1 MVENLRKSNYKLHLF
16 IVKISPYILAII
28 YALNVLLAY
37 FYIET
42 TWAGYIGHLSLIP
55 AFSLIS
61 QSFVLKFCVY
71 HRLPIYYILVNDA
84 INTYDYFYGIP
95 IEDKGWLLMHIILIW
110 IVLFLIVYFYVKH
123 HKKVVSKDTG

>member
-1 MVENLRKSNYKLHLF
+1 MENLRKSNYKLHLF
-16 IVKISPYILAII
+16 IVKVSPYILAVI
-28 YALNVLLAY
+28 YALNILLAY

-42 TWAGYIGHLSLIP
+42 TWAGYVGHLALIP

-84 INTYDYFYGIP
+84 LSSYDYFYGIP
-95 IEDKGWLLMHIILIW
+95 ISGKGWFLLN
-110 IVLFLIVYFYVKH
+110 VLLVWVTIFLIVCLYAKH
-123 HKKVVSKDTG
+123 HKKAAGKSTK